1 MENSK
6 IIKINE
12 STIKNIVRE
21 SLKDIFSEGY
31 EYPSL
36 EKSYRATADLAN
48 FLYKNGIKVS
58 VTRVN
63 SGYAAWIESEP
74 DKAERLVNEYTKQTG
89 VECRITHT
97 TGKML
102 AFACC

>member
-21 SLKDIFSEGY
+21 SLKDIFNEGY

-63 SGYAAWIESEP
+63 NSYAAWIESEP
-74 DKAERLVNEYTKQTG
+74 DKAERLVNEYSQENG
-89 VECRITHT
+89 VKCNFNYTR
-97 TGKML
+97 GKML
-102 AFACC
+102 VFPCC

>member
-1 MENSK
+1 MKNSNK
-6 IIKINE
+6 SIIKDI
-12 STIKNIVRE
+12 IRE
-21 SLKDIFSEGY
+21 SIKDVLNE

-63 SGYAAWIESEP
+63 SSFAAWIESNP
-74 DKAERLVNEYTKQTG
+74 DEAELLVKKYSNQTG
-89 VECRITHT
+89 VECRITYT
-97 TGKML
+97 TGRML

>member
-6 IIKINE
+6 IVKINE
-12 STIKNIVRE
+12 STIKDIVRE
-21 SLKDIFSEGY
+21 SIKDILNE
-31 EYPSL
+31 EYPTL

-58 VTRVN
+58 VARVN
-63 SGYAAWIESEP
+63 SGYATWIESEP
-74 DKAERLVNEYTKQTG
+74 DKAERLVNEYSKQTG
-89 VECRITHT
+89 VECRITYT
-97 TGKML
+97 TGRML